1 MNIVI
6 INVYAEGYYSNSEY
20 KEYVVVSED
29 FYNKNKDKIDKIINK
44 GYYIADLDGKYSEIE
59 ADIYVSYIADE
70 DIEEEFWGYE
80 RNGEDFYCTMY
91 DKFNKESGKNFLASS
106 NISALCI
113 TIALAAADRYLSCS
127 RFMPS
132 ISTSSASNSYFFS
145 AFSAT
150 ASRIMPSIQK

>member
-91 DKFNKESGKNFLASS
+91 DKFNKEFENDVKKVKEYIDSLDTYEKIEIRVKKSQMDKLVE
-106 NISALCI
+106 
-113 TIALAAADRYLSCS
+113 
-127 RFMPS
+127 FMHKLDNES
-132 ISTSSASNSYFFS
+132 
-145 AFSAT
+145 
-150 ASRIMPSIQK
+150 K